1 MDWYIYPLVILAG
14 FFAGAINTLAGSG
27 SLITLPVL
35 IFLGL
40 PATLAN
46 GTNRVAIL
54 LQNVVGA
61 GSYQRK
67 GVLDV
72 AGALKLSLPALIGAL
87 IGAQIA
93 VNLNEELMR
102 RIIGILMIVMM
113 LIILVRPQRWLN
125 GELESLPGWPTLKQS
140 IAMFTIGLYGG
151 FIQAGV
157 GIFLLTVL
165 VLASGYDLLRAN
177 AVKVV
182 VVLIFT
188 LFALIVFVRN
198 DQVDWGIGLLLAC
211 GNMLGAWMATGWA
224 VERGTT
230 WVRRILL
237 FTIALSAAY
246 LLGIADWLLSFFIGK
261 ISAL

>member
-40 PATLAN
+40 PATVAN

-61 GSYQRK
+61 SSYQRK
-67 GVLDV
+67 GVLD
-72 AGALKLSLPALIGAL
+72 APGAFKLSLPALLGAL

-93 VNLNEELMR
+93 VNLNEEMMR
-102 RIIGILMIVMM
+102 RVIGLLMIVMM
-113 LIILVRPQRWLN
+113 VVILLRPQRWLQ
-125 GELESLPGWPTLKQS
+125 GDLQSLPAWPTFKQT
-140 IAMFTIGLYGG
+140 IAMFAIGLYGG

-157 GIFLLTVL
+157 GIFLLSLL
-165 VLASGYDLLRAN
+165 VLAIGYDLLRAN

-198 DQVDWGIGLLLAC
+198 DQVDWGIGLLLAS
-211 GNMLGAWMATGWA
+211 GNMLGAWVATQWA
-224 VERGTT
+224 VERGSA

-237 FTIALSAAY
+237 FTIAVSAAY
-246 LLGIADWLLSFFIGK
+246 LLGMVDWLLTFF
-261 ISAL
+261 

>member
-1 MDWYIYPLVILAG
+1 MDWYIYPLVVLAG

-40 PATLAN
+40 PATVAN

-61 GSYQRK
+61 SSYQSK
-67 GVLDV
+67 GVLD
-72 AGALKLSLPALIGAL
+72 APGAVKLSLPALLGAL

-93 VNLNEELMR
+93 VNLNEEMMR
-102 RIIGILMIVMM
+102 RVIGLLMIVMM
-113 LIILVRPQRWLN
+113 VVILLRPQRWRQGDLQ
-125 GELESLPGWPTLKQS
+125 SLPAWPTVKQAL
-140 IAMFTIGLYGG
+140 AMFAVGLYGG

-157 GIFLLTVL
+157 GIFLLSLLVL
-165 VLASGYDLLRAN
+165 VIGYDLLHAN

-188 LFALIVFVRN
+188 LFALLVFVRN
-198 DQVDWGIGLLLAC
+198 DQVDWGIGLLLAS
-211 GNMLGAWMATGWA
+211 GNMLGAWVATGWA
-224 VERGTT
+224 VERGSA

-237 FTIALSAAY
+237 LTIALSAAY
-246 LLGIADWLLSFFIGK
+246 LLGMVDWLLAFF
-261 ISAL
+261 